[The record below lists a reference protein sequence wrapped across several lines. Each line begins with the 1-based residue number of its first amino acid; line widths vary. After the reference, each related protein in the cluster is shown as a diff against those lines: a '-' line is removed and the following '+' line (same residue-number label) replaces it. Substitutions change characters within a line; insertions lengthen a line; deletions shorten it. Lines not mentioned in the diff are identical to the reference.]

1 MNLKDAKVLVTGGTS
16 GIGYE
21 TAKMMI
27 EQGAKAAICGRHK
40 DTVEKSAKEL
50 GAEGI
55 IADVSKEE
63 DVINMVKTTIKKLG
77 NINVLINNAAFG
89 YFSLLKDMDTKKF
102 NEMYSANVTGAMMV
116 GRECAKHFIENNY
129 GNIVNIASTA
139 GLHGYAGGTAYSSS
153 KFALRGMTECWRA
166 ELRKNNIRVM
176 LVNPS
181 EVQTNFGS
189 NAGREK
195 RAMNPSKLE
204 AQEIAHT
211 ICSMLSMNDKGFITE
226 ATIFATNPQS

>member
-1 MNLKDAKVLVTGGTS
+1 
-16 GIGYE
+16 
-21 TAKMMI
+21 
-27 EQGAKAAICGRHK
+27 
-40 DTVEKSAKEL
+40 
-50 GAEGI
+50 
-55 IADVSKEE
+55 
-63 DVINMVKTTIKKLG
+63 
-77 NINVLINNAAFG
+77 
-89 YFSLLKDMDTKKF
+89 MDTKKF
-102 NEMYSANVTGAMMV
+102 NELYATNVTGAMMA

-139 GLHGYAGGTAYSSS
+139 GKNGYSGGTAYSSS

-195 RAMNPSKLE
+195 GAMNPTKLE
-204 AQEIAHT
+204 SQEIAHT
-211 ICSMLSMNDKGFITE
+211 ICSMLAMNDKGFITE
-226 ATIFATNPQS
+226 ATIFATNPQN

>member
-1 MNLKDAKVLVTGGTS
+1 MNIKDAKVLVTGGTS

-21 TAKMMI
+21 TAKI
-27 EQGAKAAICGRHK
+27 LIANGAKVAICGRNK
-40 DTVEKSAKEL
+40 DTVDKSAKEL

-55 IADVSKEE
+55 VADVSNEQ
-63 DVINMVKTTIKKLG
+63 DVINMVNTAIKKLG
-77 NINVLINNAAFG
+77 SLNVLINNAAFG
-89 YFSLLKDMDTKKF
+89 HFSLLKDMDTKKF
-102 NEMYSANVTGAMMV
+102 NELYATNVTGAMMV

-139 GLHGYAGGTAYSSS
+139 GKNGFAGGTAYSSS

-195 RAMNPSKLE
+195 RAMNPTKLE
-204 AQEIAHT
+204 SEEIAHT
-211 ICSMLSMNDKGFITE
+211 ILSMLTMNDKGFITE